1 MSLNVN
7 DVLQAINHL
16 SPIKYSIANLAPYAM
31 RDQHFSCTASQLLA
45 NGTCPIQTGQQVLQ
59 LYNLDKNAPMNVMA
73 LGICTIAYRLVAYAM
88 LKVMRE
94 GFWRRLR

>member
-1 MSLNVN
+1 
-7 DVLQAINHL
+7 
-16 SPIKYSIANLAPYAM
+16 
-31 RDQHFSCTASQLLA
+31 
-45 NGTCPIQTGQQVLQ
+45 VLQ